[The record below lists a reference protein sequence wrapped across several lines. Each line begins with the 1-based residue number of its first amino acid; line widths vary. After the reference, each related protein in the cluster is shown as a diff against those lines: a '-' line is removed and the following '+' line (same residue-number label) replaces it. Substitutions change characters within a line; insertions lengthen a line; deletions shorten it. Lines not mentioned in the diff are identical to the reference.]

1 MAQNGDVLMTGVMPL
16 QFMRKLCSISAQ
28 DAAII
33 IYIAIICT
41 INYLGAILIAINS
54 IWTWLFIIIIDYISF
69 LDFYFVKLYQ
79 PILSL
84 QKLNSY
90 ISLY

>member
-54 IWTWLFIIIIDYISF
+54 I
-69 LDFYFVKLYQ
+69 
-79 PILSL
+79 
-84 QKLNSY
+84 
-90 ISLY
+90 